1 MHVKDD
7 NPYSKHFFG
16 KTTEATVTFDYKGY
30 TVSVKTN
37 GTGSLGFE
45 GAQQEYTI
53 SDPFKQSWN
62 GKGCIEDAIKF
73 IHNLES
79 LKD

>member
-7 NPYSKHFFG
+7 NPYSKQYG
-16 KTTEATVTFDYKGY
+16 QLTEAIVTFDYKGY
-30 TVSVKTN
+30 TISINTN
-37 GTGSLGFE
+37 GTGSLEFE
-45 GAQQEYTI
+45 NAEQEYRIT
-53 SDPFKQSWN
+53 DRLKQSWN
-62 GKGCIEDAIKF
+62 GKGCVEDAITF

>member
-1 MHVKDD
+1 MKVIDH
-7 NPYSKHFFG
+7 NPYSKHFDQV
-16 KTTEATVTFDYKGY
+16 TEAIVIFDYKGY
-30 TVSVKTN
+30 TVAVKTN
-37 GTGSLGFE
+37 GTGSLEFV
-45 GAQQEYTI
+45 GAEQEYHVTNI
-53 SDPFKQSWN
+53 FKQQWH

>member
-7 NPYSKHFFG
+7 NPYSKQYG
-16 KTTEATVTFDYKGY
+16 KRTEAIVTFEYKGY
-30 TVSVKTN
+30 TVSISTN
-37 GTGSLGFE
+37 GTGSLEFE
-45 GAQQEYTI
+45 NAVQEYRIT
-53 SDPFKQSWN
+53 DELKQAWN
-62 GKGCIEDAIKF
+62 GKGCVEDAIKF

>member
-7 NPYSKHFFG
+7 NPYSKHYG
-16 KTTEATVTFDYKGY
+16 QRTEAIVTFEYKGY
-30 TVSVKTN
+30 TIAICTN
-37 GTGSLGFE
+37 GTGSLEFE
-45 GAQQEYTI
+45 GAEQEYRITN
-53 SDPFKQSWN
+53 PFKQTWD
-62 GKGCIEDAIKF
+62 GKGCVEDAIKF